1 MLNSVKKEDACPRK
15 SRRHP
20 IAKDDQAVGWKPRIA
35 TTGFGSLSH
44 PRKRLLARFV
54 VQMTAT
60 ACTVSTDQLFQASRG
75 TVRVVRARQISM
87 YLLHTTLSIPYQE
100 LGKLFGRDRTT
111 IAHACSVVED
121 LRDTPAFDDKVAELE
136 NVVRMALELAVP
148 FETEGRCDH
157 G

>member
-1 MLNSVKKEDACPRK
+1 MLNSVKKEDSCPRK
-15 SRRHP
+15 NRGHQVAESDEA
-20 IAKDDQAVGWKPRIA
+20 IGWKPRIA

-75 TVRVVRARQISM
+75 AARVVRARQISM
-87 YLLHTTLSIPYQE
+87 YLLHTTLSIPYQD
-100 LGKLFGRDRTT
+100 LGELFGRDRTT

-121 LRDTPAFDDKVAELE
+121 LRDTPAFDDKITELE
-136 NVVRMALELAVP
+136 SVVCTALALAIP
-148 FETEGRCDH
+148 FDGEVSADNG
-157 G
+157 